1 MILEE
6 KKVSYQ
12 TTNTYETLNT
22 LTDKTKNVWI
32 VLHGIGYLSKYF
44 ISYFNELNADENYII
59 APQAPSK
66 YYLKSNYKYV
76 GASWLTKENRIL
88 ETENVMQYLDAVSAS
103 EQVPDNCKL
112 IIFGF
117 SQGVSIATRWVAS
130 RQLKC
135 AKLVVYAGGIP
146 KELTSN
152 DFKCIHTYNTEV
164 DVLVGDKDQ
173 YLNEEVLKSETKMI
187 ENLFQGKARLQ
198 IFEGG
203 HEMKKALINS
213 LV

>member
-1 MILEE
+1 MSLEE

-22 LTDKTKNVWI
+22 LTKKTKNVWI

-44 ISYFNELNADENYII
+44 IPYFNELNADENYII

-88 ETENVMQYLDAVSAS
+88 ETENVLQYLDAVSAS

-135 AKLVVYAGGIP
+135 AKLVLYAGGIP
-146 KELTSN
+146 KELTS
-152 DFKCIHTYNTEV
+152 D
-164 DVLVGDKDQ
+164 
-173 YLNEEVLKSETKMI
+173 
-187 ENLFQGKARLQ
+187 RL
-198 IFEGG
+198 
-203 HEMKKALINS
+203 
-213 LV
+213 